1 MLLVDQEGGLVVYLV
16 LVEPEFFQLLWG
28 HTCEVST
35 PVAILISLATE
46 IEEATALSIRANS
59 KTGIRCPMGLATES
73 IFSGLLGKCLDL
85 PEIRAQTML
94 ARSPAVT
101 IITATGSV
109 RNRGTYCQSMTGS
122 VIIKTTLPIFPD
134 FIRIVGKIPGTRF

>member
-1 MLLVDQEGGLVVYLV
+1 MLPVDQEDGLVAYVV
-16 LVEPEFFQLLWG
+16 SVEPELFQLLWG

-46 IEEATALSIRANS
+46 IEETTALSIRANS
-59 KTGIRCPMGLATES
+59 KTGIRCPMGPAAKS
-73 IFSGLLGKCLDL
+73 ICSSLLGKCLDL

-101 IITATGSV
+101 IITAARSV
-109 RNRGTYCQSMTGS
+109 RNRGTNSQSMTGS
-122 VIIKTTLPIFPD
+122 VIIETTLPI
-134 FIRIVGKIPGTRF
+134 